1 MTSGSSLTAF
11 LLEIFQQKN
20 IKEAQIM
27 SSRQSTTPH
36 RLGMWKVFGSI
47 LVQLTLVTALLDTVL
62 GDCGLPPKLQ
72 FASPLSQLYEPNFKA
87 GTVLKYAC
95 HSGYR
100 KVNSSRVTCGA
111 YGAWIYNIFC
121 IKKQCRNPGELT
133 NGKVDVMTDFLFGST
148 IQFSCSKGYVLIG
161 STNSQCEVQGS
172 EVEWSDPL
180 PECVIVKC
188 ESPPEISN
196 GKHGGGD
203 EDLYTFGS
211 SVTYSCDPN
220 FSLIGNATIYCMVEN
235 KTLGVWRPNPPVCKK
250 IFCHQPQIPK
260 GIFISGFKPFYTHK
274 DSIVVSCKKGY
285 VLRGSNLI
293 HCEAHN
299 EWYPSVPT
307 CELNGCSDLPEI
319 PGAFLEKHIFA
330 QKTQELFEIGTKLKY
345 QCKPGHH
352 AADELTVTCQ
362 QNLIWSTSKGCE
374 KVCCPTPNLEKIK
387 IVREKRDFTTVC
399 AYISGDFIFYMC
411 EEGYY
416 TASSEGKS
424 TCQEDGTWKPQIPE
438 CKPGCNFPPSIA
450 HGRHKRVTSYNFFK
464 YKIAYECDKGYQLVG
479 PAKLSCSSSQW
490 SPEPPQCKA
499 LCLKPEI
506 ENGKLSV
513 DKNQFLEKESV
524 TIQCDSGFRVVGS
537 PRITCSQNR
546 TWHPEVP
553 ECEWE
558 VPEGCEQVLSGRKL
572 MQRLP
577 SPEDV
582 KVALEMYKLS
592 LETELLEL
600 QRYKARQSV
609 LETPL

>member
-1 MTSGSSLTAF
+1 M
-11 LLEIFQQKN
+11 EV
-20 IKEAQIM
+20 E
-27 SSRQSTTPH
+27 
-36 RLGMWKVFGSI
+36 
-47 LVQLTLVTALLDTVL
+47 
-62 GDCGLPPKLQ
+62 
-72 FASPLSQLYEPNFKA
+72 
-87 GTVLKYAC
+87 
-95 HSGYR
+95 
-100 KVNSSRVTCGA
+100 
-111 YGAWIYNIFC
+111 
-121 IKKQCRNPGELT
+121 GEH
-133 NGKVDVMTDFLFGST
+133 K
-148 IQFSCSKGYVLIG
+148 YVLIG

-235 KTLGVWRPNPPVCKK
+235 KTLGVWRPNPPVCKNIFFYTPVE

-374 KVCCPTPNLEKIK
+374 ILCPKPTIENGRLA
-387 IVREKRDFTTVC
+387 REKDHYVAMENITIQCDFGYNVVGSQSITCSVNKTWYPEVPKC
-399 AYISGDFIFYMC
+399 KKEVPEGCEQVIIGRKLMQCLPNAEEVKMALQIYKLSLQIERLEQEKDKCIKLRENIF
-411 EEGYY
+411 EKEK
-416 TASSEGKS
+416 SE
-424 TCQEDGTWKPQIPE
+424 D
-438 CKPGCNFPPSIA
+438 IA

-464 YKIAYECDKGYQLVG
+464 YKIAYECDKGYRLVG

-609 LETPL
+609 LETPLNLEIISLFDLIPPSIVKGGHGFAGFTELQM

>member
-1 MTSGSSLTAF
+1 
-11 LLEIFQQKN
+11 
-20 IKEAQIM
+20 M

-235 KTLGVWRPNPPVCKK
+235 KTLGVWRPNPP
-250 IFCHQPQIPK
+250 PQIPK

-438 CKPGCNFPPSIA
+438 CKPA
-450 HGRHKRVTSYNFFK
+450 H
-464 YKIAYECDKGYQLVG
+464 
-479 PAKLSCSSSQW
+479 AKLLVATFTFPNLSYAVLMPFSEKTQESKYVSLLV
-490 SPEPPQCKA
+490 
-499 LCLKPEI
+499 LCPKPTI
-506 ENGKLSV
+506 ENGRLAR
-513 DKNQFLEKESV
+513 EKDHYVAMENI
-524 TIQCDSGFRVVGS
+524 TIQCDFGYNVVGS
-537 PRITCSQNR
+537 QSITCSVNK
-546 TWHPEVP
+546 TWYPEVP
-553 ECEWE
+553 KCKKE
-558 VPEGCEQVLSGRKL
+558 VPEGCEQVIIGRKL
-572 MQRLP
+572 MQCLP
-577 SPEDV
+577 NAEEV
-582 KVALEMYKLS
+582 KMALQIYKLS
-592 LETELLEL
+592 LQIERLE
-600 QRYKARQSV
+600 QEKDKCINAHRRKPVSFKVIYI
-609 LETPL
+609 